1 MTSILKVDELQDSS
15 GNLIIKEV
23 ANAITIGASGDTIT
37 VPSGA
42 TITNSGAATG
52 FGKILQ
58 VVTATDNSLRSTT
71 STSYVTASNTLAAT
85 ITPSATSSKIF
96 VTTQFTV
103 GLAADDQ
110 VATYTIYRD
119 STDLGDSGGEG
130 MVRAA
135 VFNAG
140 YDAYFPAAMSIL
152 DSPSSTSA
160 LTYQVYLKTSKSTGY
175 INYGAGK
182 VSLTAFEVAG

>member
-1 MTSILKVDELQDSS
+1 MSTLET
-15 GNLIIKEV
+15 NLIQPATGTTLTV
-23 ANAITIGASGDTIT
+23 GASGDTIT
-37 VPSGA
+37 IPSGA
-42 TITNSGAATG
+42 TISNSGTASG

-58 VVTATDNSLRSTT
+58 VVTATDNSVRSTT
-71 STSYVTASNTLAAT
+71 STSYVTASNTLSVD

-130 MVRAA
+130 MVTAA

-160 LTYQVYLKTSKSTGY
+160 LTYQVYMKTSKSTGY

-182 VSLTAFEVAG
+182 VSITAFEVAG

>member
-1 MTSILKVDELQDSS
+1 MATLFIDKLDPQSGTSLE
-15 GNLIIKEV
+15 
-23 ANAITIGASGDTIT
+23 IGSSGDTIT
-37 VPSGA
+37 IPSGA
-42 TITNSGAATG
+42 TLTDNGTASG

-182 VSLTAFEVAG
+182 VSLTAYEISG

>member
-1 MTSILKVDELQDSS
+1 MALSKIDAVNFLTGTIPS
-15 GNLIIKEV
+15 GNIATSSL
-23 ANAITIGASGDTIT
+23 AAADT
-37 VPSGA
+37 
-42 TITNSGAATG
+42 
-52 FGKILQ
+52 GKVLQ

-182 VSLTAFEVAG
+182 VSLTAYEISG